1 VGDKGVAEGREIMS
15 LSLPLSES
23 SSVPSP
29 MWRKLGEL
37 LLSLDGEG
45 VDTEGCRR
53 DAKPRG
59 RFGKNAELEGCRG
72 KRDGERG
79 EVVEG
84 VLSTDRGLVV
94 TCVALETRWGEGEC
108 DDEIDAT
115 EYGESPEAG
124 YDEWDVDMESD
135 LEVSSDGWG
144 TLGDTAWV
152 EPGTAGETE

>member
-1 VGDKGVAEGREIMS
+1 
-15 LSLPLSES
+15 
-23 SSVPSP
+23 

-45 VDTEGCRR
+45 VDTESRR
-53 DAKPRG
+53 KDAKPRA

-84 VLSTDRGLVV
+84 VLSTDKGLVV
-94 TCVALETRWGEGEC
+94 TCVALETRWGDGEF
-108 DDEIDAT
+108 DDEADAT
-115 EYGESPEAG
+115 GYGESTEAG
-124 YDEWDVDMESD
+124 YDEWGVDMGSD
-135 LEVSSDGWG
+135 LWVSSDGWR
-144 TLGDTAWV
+144 TLGDTEWV